1 MIILASKSP
10 RRKELLSII
19 TKDFEIE
26 PAQGE
31 EKADESLS
39 PDLFVSA
46 LAENKAA
53 EIAALH
59 PEDIVIGA
67 DTIVAA
73 GKEILG
79 KPAYAE
85 DAKRMLTLLSGTE
98 HSVYTGVCVISKGE
112 KYTFCEE
119 TTVRFYE
126 LSEEEI
132 DDYIATGEPF
142 DKAGAYGIQDYG
154 ALLVEGIEG
163 DYYNVMGLPVGKLN
177 KVLKEIGAIQ

>member
-10 RRKELLSII
+10 RRKELLSLI
-19 TKDFEIE
+19 TKNFVIE
-26 PAQGE
+26 PAKGE
-31 EKADESLS
+31 ETADESL
-39 PDLFVSA
+39 PTDLYVSA
-46 LAENKAA
+46 LAENKAR

-73 GKEILG
+73 KGEILG
-79 KPAYAE
+79 KPRYAE

-98 HSVYTGVCVISKGE
+98 HSVYTGVCVINKGE
-112 KYTFCEE
+112 EYTFCEE
-119 TTVRFYE
+119 TIVRFFV

-177 KVLKEIGAIQ
+177 RVLKELGIL